1 MSQALHQMWEHML
14 YLFPASNLCHTC
26 SCLLHVR
33 SNVHC
38 WNSWDNVLAFFFCSH
53 ALISSSTIERKGT
66 YALKCTQ
73 TKRKLL
79 ILSYYI
85 SGQHHIVVIDN
96 NPSQQ
101 EHFGYKVE
109 LLNYGNNLNHNY
121 DEDYLSQKVN
131 LKWSAFVKRFS
142 LTERTEKVPHCKG
155 KAKWKH
161 HFKHLLEVLI
171 VSEYQFQL

>member
-1 MSQALHQMWEHML
+1 MCLH
-14 YLFPASNLCHTC
+14 
-26 SCLLHVR
+26 
-33 SNVHC
+33 
-38 WNSWDNVLAFFFCSH
+38 FFCSR

-96 NPSQQ
+96 DPSQQ

-121 DEDYLSQKVN
+121 DEDYLSQKIN

-142 LTERTEKVPHCKG
+142 LTEKVPHCKG

-171 VSEYQFQL
+171 VSEYQFVNCTVIALCDISESENGVCMLSPITCQIFPIR